1 MRTVA
6 GAAGVSGTV
15 NSGHMTAVT
24 CIRLLIVDD
33 HPVFR
38 EGLAHT
44 LAAEGEFQV
53 VAQAGD
59 GEAAIAAWQRHKPDV
74 TLMDVSMFGV
84 NGIEAVRRL
93 VAATPAARVL
103 MLTSSEEQA
112 DVVAALEAGAAGY
125 ITKTVRFDELLAA
138 IREVHA
144 GGRPLGETVARRLAA
159 AEMGGPLS
167 QRELDVLGHL
177 RDGLSYLEI
186 GRRLSISERTARA
199 HVAAIKEKL
208 GAATAAQCVARG
220 FERGLL
226 KPGPA
231 RT

>member
-1 MRTVA
+1 M
-6 GAAGVSGTV
+6 GTA
-15 NSGHMTAVT
+15 SR
-24 CIRLLIVDD
+24 IRLLIVDD

-44 LAAEGEFQV
+44 LADEAEFQV

-59 GEAAIAAWQRHKPDV
+59 GEAAVAAWQRHKPDV

-84 NGIEAVRRL
+84 DGIEAVRRL
-93 VAATPAARVL
+93 VTAAPAARIL

-159 AEMGGPLS
+159 AEKGGPLS
-167 QRELDVLGHL
+167 QRELDVLRHL
-177 RDGLSYLEI
+177 RDGLSYQEI
-186 GRRLSISERTARA
+186 GCRLTISERTARA

-226 KPGPA
+226 RNTSSRP
-231 RT
+231 

>member
-1 MRTVA
+1 MA
-6 GAAGVSGTV
+6 SPP
-15 NSGHMTAVT
+15 

-44 LAAEGEFQV
+44 LADEAEFRV

-59 GEAAIAAWQRHKPDV
+59 GAAAIAAWQKHRPDV

-84 NGIEAVRRL
+84 DGIEAVRRL
-93 VAATPAARVL
+93 VAAAPAARIL

-112 DVVAALEAGAAGY
+112 DVMAALDAGAAGY

-144 GGRPLGETVARRLAA
+144 GGRPLGEGVARRLAA
-159 AEMGGPLS
+159 AEQGGTLS
-167 QRELDVLGHL
+167 PREFDVLCHL
-177 RDGLSYLEI
+177 RDGLSYQEI
-186 GRRLSISERTARA
+186 GRKLSISERTARA

-220 FERGLL
+220 FQRGLL
-226 KPGPA
+226 RNGPGGLGLTRP
-231 RT
+231 

>member
-1 MRTVA
+1 MA
-6 GAAGVSGTV
+6 SPP
-15 NSGHMTAVT
+15 

-44 LAAEGEFQV
+44 LADEAEFRV

-59 GEAAIAAWQRHKPDV
+59 GEAAIAAWQKHRPDV

-84 NGIEAVRRL
+84 DGIEAVRRL
-93 VAATPAARVL
+93 VAAAPAARIL

-112 DVVAALEAGAAGY
+112 DVMAALDAGAAGY
-125 ITKTVRFDELLAA
+125 ITKTVRFDELLTA

-144 GGRPLGETVARRLAA
+144 GGRPLGEGVARRLAA
-159 AEMGGPLS
+159 AEKGGPLS
-167 QRELDVLGHL
+167 PREFDVLCHL
-177 RDGLSYLEI
+177 RDGLSYQEI
-186 GRRLSISERTARA
+186 GRKLSISERTARA

-220 FERGLL
+220 FQRGLL
-226 KPGPA
+226 RNGPGGLGLA
-231 RT
+231 RP

>member
-1 MRTVA
+1 MP
-6 GAAGVSGTV
+6 AA
-15 NSGHMTAVT
+15 T

-44 LAAEGEFQV
+44 LADESEFQV
-53 VAQAGD
+53 VAQADD
-59 GEAAIAAWQRHKPDV
+59 GAGAIAAWQRHKPDV

-84 NGIEAVRRL
+84 DGIEAVRRL
-93 VAATPAARVL
+93 VADEPAARVL
-103 MLTSSEEQA
+103 MLTSSEDQA
-112 DVVAALEAGAAGY
+112 DVVAALDAGAVGY

-138 IREVHA
+138 IREVHE
-144 GGRPLGETVARRLAA
+144 GGRPLGEGVARRLAA
-159 AEMGGPLS
+159 ADRGGPLS
-167 QRELDVLGHL
+167 PRELDVLGHL
-177 RDGLSYLEI
+177 RHGLSYQEI
-186 GRRLSISERTARA
+186 GRRLTISERTARA

-226 KPGPA
+226 RNTQP

>member
-1 MRTVA
+1 MA
-6 GAAGVSGTV
+6 SPP
-15 NSGHMTAVT
+15 

-44 LAAEGEFQV
+44 LAEEAEFRV

-59 GEAAIAAWQRHKPDV
+59 GAAAIAAWQKHRPDV

-84 NGIEAVRRL
+84 DGIEAVRRL
-93 VAATPAARVL
+93 VAAAPAARIL

-112 DVVAALEAGAAGY
+112 DVMAALDAGAAGY
-125 ITKTVRFDELLAA
+125 ITKTVRFDELLTA

-144 GGRPLGETVARRLAA
+144 GGRPLGEDVARRLAA
-159 AEMGGPLS
+159 AEQGGTLS
-167 QRELDVLGHL
+167 PREFEVLCQL
-177 RDGLSYLEI
+177 RDGLSYQEI
-186 GRRLSISERTARA
+186 GRKLSISERTARA

-220 FERGLL
+220 FQRGLL
-226 KPGPA
+226 RNGPGGLGLTRP
-231 RT
+231 

>member
-1 MRTVA
+1 MA
-6 GAAGVSGTV
+6 SPP
-15 NSGHMTAVT
+15 

-44 LAAEGEFQV
+44 LADEAEFRV

-59 GEAAIAAWQRHKPDV
+59 GEAAIAAWQKHRPDV

-84 NGIEAVRRL
+84 DGIEAVRRL
-93 VAATPAARVL
+93 VSEAPAARIL

-112 DVVAALEAGAAGY
+112 DVMAALDAGAAGY

-144 GGRPLGETVARRLAA
+144 GGRPLGEGVARRLAA
-159 AEMGGPLS
+159 AEQGGTLS
-167 QRELDVLGHL
+167 PREFDVLCHL
-177 RDGLSYLEI
+177 RDGLSYQEI
-186 GRRLSISERTARA
+186 GRKLSISERTARA

-220 FERGLL
+220 FQRGLL
-226 KPGPA
+226 RNGPGGLGLA
-231 RT
+231 RP

>member
-1 MRTVA
+1 MA
-6 GAAGVSGTV
+6 SPPG
-15 NSGHMTAVT
+15 
-24 CIRLLIVDD
+24 IRLLIVDD

-44 LAAEGEFQV
+44 LADEPEFRV

-59 GEAAIAAWQRHKPDV
+59 GEAALAAWHQHRPDV

-84 NGIEAVRRL
+84 DGIETVQRL
-93 VAATPAARVL
+93 VAAAPAARVL

-112 DVVAALEAGAAGY
+112 DVLAALEAGAAGY

-159 AEMGGPLS
+159 AEKGGPLS
-167 QRELDVLGHL
+167 HREFDVLCHL
-177 RDGLSYLEI
+177 RDGLSYQEI
-186 GRRLSISERTARA
+186 GRKLTISERTARA

-226 KPGPA
+226 RNGPRGLGPA
-231 RT
+231 

>member
-1 MRTVA
+1 M
-6 GAAGVSGTV
+6 S
-15 NSGHMTAVT
+15 TAS

-44 LAAEGEFQV
+44 LADEAEFQV

-84 NGIEAVRRL
+84 DGIEAVRRL
-93 VAATPAARVL
+93 VSEAPAARIL

-112 DVVAALEAGAAGY
+112 DVMAALEAGAAGY

-159 AEMGGPLS
+159 AEKGGPLS
-167 QRELDVLGHL
+167 PREFDVLVHL
-177 RDGLSYLEI
+177 RDGLSYQEI
-186 GRRLSISERTARA
+186 GRKLSISERTARA

-226 KPGPA
+226 RNGPA
-231 RT
+231 RA